1 MDGSLPNIPAEAGG
15 SIVQTA
21 DPNAPPVKR
30 RPGRPKGS
38 GKKQHADSSAIIGDK
53 IKRPVGRPRKDGLP
67 AGSVSARRAT
77 QLRKS
82 SGKASADAAQL
93 PPGVPFPGAYY
104 PQHPGIPNWQTGFA
118 PLGGQTSISA
128 PPVAIP
134 TNGVVSGSSHQSY
147 QIDPSL
153 NRDEWAELSR
163 TKPDTFLQT
172 LLAALAAPNPL
183 PSAGPT
189 VEDAF
194 KSHLSSLS
202 PSSNQNKDA
211 HSIPS
216 LYSILKTFWL
226 PSSPAYLSLIASG
239 PNARTLSEHRY
250 LYWDP
255 LPLVFNGIACT
266 TCSSPLSNRGR
277 IRTGP
282 IKVYDLEKPFFIIG
296 CEYVCKSATCTAST
310 TSEGRKFASTDASIM
325 QALPARLKEEFPARL
340 LQGDSDMG
348 SGMNV
353 WNWHAMGV
361 SKSLWNMVKGCL
373 RVGMPK
379 DAILHVI
386 GAIQNPLK
394 DDREKHE
401 EEEEEDGAG
410 EDAQGISTIIQP
422 DSGMVNSQN
431 TSDEYSNAWKANSAA
446 AEAGPSQPPQPQ
458 TQPSS
463 STMASVTPDV
473 PTQSSTPAQPA
484 HFTFAQ
490 PGPYVTY
497 PYAGYPFFPQ
507 PAQNQNAPPPPP
519 PPPTHPG
526 ADQNGLKRPFAFGE
540 NSSEVA
546 ILEPSQKR
554 TRHCCKC
561 GSQDCKGKG
570 GRTFCLNACQ
580 DCGKIDC
587 RGRNSRR
594 PDKLCS
600 EAWN

>member
-1 MDGSLPNIPAEAGG
+1 MFNT
-15 SIVQTA
+15 TA
-21 DPNAPPVKR
+21 AAVDPNAQPVKR

-38 GKKQHADSSAIIGDK
+38 GKKQPSDSPAIIGEK

-67 AGSVSARRAT
+67 AGSVGARRVT

-82 SGKASADAAQL
+82 SGKANADAAQL

-104 PQHPGIPNWQTGFA
+104 PQHPGVPNWQTGFA
-118 PLGGQTSISA
+118 QTSISA
-128 PPVAIP
+128 PPLTIS
-134 TNGVVSGSSHQSY
+134 NGGVSGPSHQPY
-147 QIDPSL
+147 HIDPSL
-153 NRDEWAELSR
+153 NRDEWAELLR
-163 TKPDTFLQT
+163 TKPDLFLQS
-172 LLAALAAPNPL
+172 LLTALAAPNPL

-194 KSHLSSLS
+194 KSHLTSLA
-202 PSSNQNKDA
+202 PSTNQNKDA

-239 PNARTLSEHRY
+239 PNARTPSEHRF

-266 TCSSPLSNRGR
+266 TCASPLSNRGR

-296 CEYVCKSATCTAST
+296 CEYVCKSAACMADT
-310 TSEGRKFASTDASIM
+310 TPDGRKFASTDASIM

-348 SGMNV
+348 SGANV

-373 RVGMPK
+373 RAGMSK
-379 DAILHVI
+379 DAILHVV

-394 DDREKHE
+394 DDKDRHE

-410 EDAQGISTIIQP
+410 EDAQGIFTVVQP
-422 DSGMVNSQN
+422 DSGTLATSQVRTQSSSSVS
-431 TSDEYSNAWKANSAA
+431 TSDEYNDAWKANSAA
-446 AEAGPSQPPQPQ
+446 AEAGPSQAAAPQPQ
-458 TQPSS
+458 QPQSQPS
-463 STMASVTPDV
+463 TPV
-473 PTQSSTPAQPA
+473 QPT

-497 PYAGYPFFPQ
+497 PYAGYPYFP
-507 PAQNQNAPPPPP
+507 PTQNQNAPPPPP
-519 PPPTHPG
+519 PPPAHSG
-526 ADQNGLKRPFAFGE
+526 ADQNGMKRPFGYGE
-540 NSSEVA
+540 NMSEVA

-594 PDKLCS
+594 PDKVCS

>member
-1 MDGSLPNIPAEAGG
+1 MDGPLPNMPAKAGP
-15 SIVQTA
+15 SIVQA
-21 DPNAPPVKR
+21 VDPSTSVKR

-38 GKKQHADSSAIIGDK
+38 GKKQHTETTVVTGDK

-67 AGSVSARRAT
+67 AGSVTSRRTA
-77 QLRKS
+77 QQRKS
-82 SGKASADAAQL
+82 SRKSAELAQL
-93 PPGVPFPGAYY
+93 PPGIPFPGAYY
-104 PQHPGIPNWQTGFA
+104 PQHPGIPPWQTGF
-118 PLGGQTSISA
+118 PSLGPQTSISA
-128 PPVAIP
+128 PPAAVLA
-134 TNGVVSGSSHQSY
+134 NGVTGGSSHSTY
-147 QIDPSL
+147 PIDPNL
-153 NRDEWAELSR
+153 NRDEWAELLR
-163 TKPDTFLQT
+163 TKPDAFLQA
-172 LLAALAAPNPL
+172 LLTALAAPNPL
-183 PSAGPT
+183 PSSGPT

-202 PSSNQNKDA
+202 PSSSQNKEA
-211 HSIPS
+211 HPIPS
-216 LYSILKTFWL
+216 LYSVLKTFWL

-239 PNARTLSEHRY
+239 PNARTLSEHRF

-266 TCSSPLSNRGR
+266 TCASPLINRGR

-296 CEYVCKSATCTAST
+296 CEYVCKSTTCVANT
-310 TSEGRKFASTDASIM
+310 TSEGRKFASTDASVM

-348 SGMNV
+348 CGMNV

-373 RVGMPK
+373 RVGMSK
-379 DAILHVI
+379 DAILHVV
-386 GAIQNPLK
+386 GAIQNPL
-394 DDREKHE
+394 REDKERHE
-401 EEEEEDGAG
+401 EEEEDAAG
-410 EDAQGISTIIQP
+410 EDAQGICIVQP
-422 DSGMVNSQN
+422 DNGHAANSQN
-431 TSDEYSNAWKANSAA
+431 TSDEYNDAWKANSATA
-446 AEAGPSQPPQPQ
+446 DAGPSQTAAPQQ
-458 TQPSS
+458 SS
-463 STMASVTPDV
+463 STLTTVTPEV
-473 PTQSSTPAQPA
+473 PTQSSTPAQPQPPP
-484 HFTFAQ
+484 FTFTQ

-497 PYAGYPFFPQ
+497 PYAAYPYYPQ
-507 PAQNQNAPPPPP
+507 AAPSQSAPPAPPP
-519 PPPTHPG
+519 PPPTHP
-526 ADQNGLKRPFAFGE
+526 AAEHNSLKRPFTYGE
-540 NSSEVA
+540 NATEVA

-570 GRTFCLNACQ
+570 GRSFCLNACQ

-594 PDKLCS
+594 PDKICS